1 MQTVWTL
8 FDLAGGRALPAEED
22 GPARRVQ
29 LMVSATLACAVL
41 AALYGVAAGSA
52 EVGLA
57 AANLYKVPMV
67 IVLSALC
74 SVPAALVTWKLVAAR
89 YRATDLLVGLSA
101 GNFSGTL
108 VLAVLAPV
116 VALYYHTSTFLGG
129 FLAMGACMLALLVGL
144 VVLLRT
150 VLRRVERNLRGMR
163 LLVPLVVMAGMQLA
177 TMAQLVHL
185 ASPMIPEITV
195 FDGGMDA
202 LLGR

>member
-1 MQTVWTL
+1 MQTVQTL
-8 FDLAGGRALPAEED
+8 FDLAGGRVLPAEED

-29 LMVSATLACAVL
+29 LMVSALLASVAL
-41 AALYGVAAGSA
+41 AALYGIAAGSA
-52 EVGLA
+52 EAGLA
-57 AANLYKVPMV
+57 VANLYKVPMV

-74 SVPAALVTWKLVAAR
+74 AVPAALVTWKLVAAG
-89 YRATDLLVGLSA
+89 YRATDLLVGLAA

-129 FLAMGACMLALLVGL
+129 FLAMAASMLALVVGL

-150 VLRRVERNLRGMR
+150 VFRRVEPGHRGLK
-163 LLVPLVVMAGMQLA
+163 LLVPLVVMAAMQLA
-177 TMAQLVHL
+177 TMAQLIHV
-185 ASPMIPEITV
+185 ASPILPEITV

-202 LLGR
+202 LVGR

>member
-74 SVPAALVTWKLVAAR
+74 SVPAALVTWKLVAAP